1 MQIDRVELRVVQ
13 LPFVSPF
20 VTSYAVET
28 EKVAV
33 LVTVWADGV
42 EGYGEGV
49 MDPQPIFREET
60 ITGAMGF
67 LRDALI
73 PDVLSAPIGHPDEL
87 GQRWSRWRGNP
98 MARACLEMAIWDA
111 YAKQLEQ
118 PLSTVLGG
126 SGSAIAVGAS
136 LGIAPV
142 DEVVASVGRH
152 LDQGYQR
159 VKLKIMP
166 GSDVSILSAVRE
178 TYPNAALSVDANSA
192 YTLADVEHL
201 RTFDQFGL
209 KYVEQPLHWD
219 DLVEHGV
226 LAKQIATP
234 ICLDESLTSDARVAA
249 ALELG
254 AVGVV
259 NLKVG
264 RVGGLSEMLRI
275 HQRCVAAGVPMW
287 CGGMLE
293 TGIGRAHNIHLATLP
308 GFTMPGDTA
317 SASRTYARDLVE
329 PPLEASDGWMPL
341 PSGPG
346 IGVTFDRPFLESV
359 TTSVETYAR

>member
-1 MQIDRVELRVVQ
+1 MLIERVELRVVR

-60 ITGAMGF
+60 IAGALGF

-73 PDVLSAPIGHPDEL
+73 PNVLSAPVEHPDDL
-87 GQRWSRWRGNP
+87 GQRWATWRGNP

-111 YAKQLEQ
+111 YAKQLGE
-118 PLSTVLGG
+118 PLCTVLGG
-126 SGSAIAVGAS
+126 SRTSIPVGAS

-166 GSDVSILSAVRE
+166 GADIATLSAVRSA
-178 TYPNAALSVDANSA
+178 YPAATLSVDANSA
-192 YTLADVEHL
+192 YTLADAAHL
-201 RTFDQFGL
+201 RSFDQFEL

-219 DLVEHGV
+219 DLVEHAA
-226 LAKQIATP
+226 LAKQMATP

-264 RVGGLSEMLRI
+264 RVGGHSEMLRI
-275 HQRCVAAGVPMW
+275 HQRCAAAGVPMW

-329 PPLEASDGWMPL
+329 PGLEAINGYMPV

-359 TTSVETYAR
+359 TASVETYAH